1 VEPIPPDSELIERA
15 VALHEALTAMQPS
28 DDFTVGAKESLSG
41 VLTQVIAE
49 LRGERDLHITRFRP
63 DGLTSYLKNN
73 YEGTLAT
80 QEGRDMYDF
89 VRTLAYRAEALDLPR
104 IVPVNEQ

>member
-1 VEPIPPDSELIERA
+1 MEPIPPDEELIERA
-15 VALHEALTAMQPS
+15 MSLHETLTAMEPS
-28 DDFTVGAKESLSG
+28 DDFTVGAIEGLTDA
-41 VLTQVIAE
+41 LTQIIAE

-89 VRTLAYRAEALDLPR
+89 VRTLAYRAEALDLPPV
-104 IVPVNEQ
+104 VPVNEA

>member
-15 VALHEALTAMQPS
+15 LALHEALSVMSPS
-28 DDFTVGAKESLSG
+28 DDFTASAIEGLTD

-73 YEGTLAT
+73 YEGTLET
-80 QEGRDMYDF
+80 HEGRDMYDF

-104 IVPVNEQ
+104 VVPVNEQ

>member
-1 VEPIPPDSELIERA
+1 MEPIPPDTELIEWA
-15 VALHEALTAMQPS
+15 LALHEALGAMSPS
-28 DDFTVGAKESLSG
+28 DDFPASAIESLSD

-63 DGLTSYLKNN
+63 GGLTSYQRNN

-80 QEGRDMYDF
+80 EEGGDMYDF
-89 VRTLAYRAEALDLPR
+89 VRTLAYRAEALDLPPV
-104 IVPVNEQ
+104 VPVNEV